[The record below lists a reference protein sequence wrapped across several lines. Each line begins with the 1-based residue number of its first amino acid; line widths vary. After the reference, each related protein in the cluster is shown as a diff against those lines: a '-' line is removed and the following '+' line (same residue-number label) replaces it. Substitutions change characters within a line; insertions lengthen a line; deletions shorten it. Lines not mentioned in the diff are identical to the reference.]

1 MTRLPSR
8 CNLARGTSLEV
19 LVSRSVLVLEVVLPG
34 VVLVLEK
41 VVSLLVEM
49 VPTEVVSVLEEVVL
63 TGVVS
68 VLEEV
73 VLTGGGV
80 NAGGGGATATIYGCK
95 LFSVIYLYYILTRLT
110 FTIRC

>member
-1 MTRLPSR
+1 M
-8 CNLARGTSLEV
+8 
-19 LVSRSVLVLEVVLPG
+19 LEVVLPG

-63 TGVVS
+63 TG
-68 VLEEV
+68 
-73 VLTGGGV
+73 GGV
-80 NAGGGGATATIYGCK
+80 NVGGGGATATIYGCK